1 MDVFKTN
8 FKGTEINCINL
19 PFTNDTLV
27 VAPSIDGRQ
36 VSIIISGKQI
46 AEKIVKS
53 KKMLEKVFTEIMD
66 EHNLFRRLV
75 SQ

>member
-1 MDVFKTN
+1 MSVFKTE
-8 FKGTEINCINL
+8 FKGTEIRCVNL

-27 VAPSIDGRQ
+27 VAPSIEGRQ
-36 VSIIISGKQI
+36 VSIIVSGKQI

-66 EHNLFRRLV
+66 EHNLFRSLIT
-75 SQ
+75 Q

>member
-1 MDVFKTN
+1 MNVFKTE
-8 FKGTEINCINL
+8 FKGTEIRCIDL

-27 VAPSIDGRQ
+27 VAPSIEGRQ
-36 VSIIISGKQI
+36 VSIIVSGKQI
-46 AEKIVKS
+46 AEKITKS

-75 SQ
+75 TQ

>member
-1 MDVFKTN
+1 MNVFKTE
-8 FKGTEINCINL
+8 FKGTEICCVDL

-27 VAPSIDGRQ
+27 VAPSIEGRQ
-36 VSIIISGKQI
+36 VSIIVSGKQI

-75 SQ
+75 TQ

>member
-1 MDVFKTN
+1 MSIFKTE
-8 FKGTEINCINL
+8 FKGTEIRCVNL

-27 VAPSIDGRQ
+27 VAPSIEGRQ

-66 EHNLFRRLV
+66 EHDLFRRLV
-75 SQ
+75 TQ

>member
-8 FKGTEINCINL
+8 FKGTEINCVNL

-27 VAPSIDGRQ
+27 VAPSIEGRQ
-36 VSIIISGKQI
+36 VSIIVREKQI

-75 SQ
+75 TQ